1 MKCLVDTNI
10 FLEVILDQDQAD
22 FAKQFLSQAHQ
33 HELYISDYSLHSIGL
48 LLFRRK
54 RYDAFREFADDM
66 LSSGNV
72 SVVVLPPDKLNFVGL
87 AAQPFNLDF
96 DDAYQYATAEHFDL
110 AIVSFDADFDRTD
123 RGRLTPSAAMTK

>member
-33 HELYISDYSLHSIGL
+33 HEFCISDYSLHSIGL

-54 RYDAFREFADDM
+54 
-66 LSSGNV
+66 
-72 SVVVLPPDKLNFVGL
+72 
-87 AAQPFNLDF
+87 
-96 DDAYQYATAEHFDL
+96 
-110 AIVSFDADFDRTD
+110 
-123 RGRLTPSAAMTK
+123 